1 MHEVQQIHWNNI
13 EGEAKW
19 ISTAKAAVVIIH
31 HNAAIQKK
39 NR

>member
-1 MHEVQQIHWNNI
+1 MRSMRQHHQRTF

-19 ISTAKAAVVIIH
+19 ISTAKAAVATIQ

-39 NR
+39 NS